1 MISFFEEV
9 RISQPEFEA
18 ALQACNKK
26 SALGNDGISN
36 KLIYHSPSNIKS
48 LTLFQFSLKQGHIPN
63 SWKLAKI
70 IMATKKASPNK
81 TLPHI
86 GRSLSS
92 TALLNYSRRSSTINW
107 QNGPNNTTFSHQ
119 YNPAS
124 ETKEAA
130 KTTNS
135 ELLNKSLTASMT

>member
-1 MISFFEEV
+1 LISFFEEV

-70 IMATKKASPNK
+70 IMAHKKGKPKQDFTSYRP
-81 TLPHI
+81 I
-86 GRSLSS
+86 S
-92 TALLNYSRRSSTINW
+92 LLNCLAKLLEKIINNKLTKW
-107 QNGPNNTTFSHQ
+107 AEQ
-119 YNPAS
+119 YNV
-124 ETKEAA
+124 
-130 KTTNS
+130 
-135 ELLNKSLTASMT
+135 